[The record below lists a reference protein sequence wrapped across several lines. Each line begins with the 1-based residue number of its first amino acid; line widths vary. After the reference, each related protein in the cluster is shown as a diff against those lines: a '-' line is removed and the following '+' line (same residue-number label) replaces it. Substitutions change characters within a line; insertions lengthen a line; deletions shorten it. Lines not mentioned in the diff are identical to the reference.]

1 MAVTIENNGA
11 NLKVT
16 ENGLSRY
23 IFKEQIRE
31 IEVVRGTIIR
41 IDLGQGALRNL
52 FVDQANVTTPVSSS
66 VTDLR
71 DQIIAM
77 LEPAAN
83 NSNANEA
90 LELAALNGI
99 STLVDG
105 LKTKV
110 DSLDNKI
117 FYEPKIVDESDVNMV
132 YNGYAL
138 PGALPEQAVWAI
150 QKVSFRDGLYTYE
163 WAGGNKNFD
172 KKWSDRNLLSF
183 S

>member
-16 ENGLSRY
+16 DNGLSRY

-52 FVDQANVTTPVSSS
+52 FVDQANVTTPASIS

-77 LEPAAN
+77 LEPPPSGN
-83 NSNANEA
+83 NS
-90 LELAALNGI
+90 AAEVAAINSL
-99 STLVDG
+99 STIVTN

-110 DSLDNKI
+110 DSLDEKV

-138 PGALPEQAVWAI
+138 PGALPEQSVWAI
-150 QKVSFRDGLYTYE
+150 QKVTFANGFYTYE

>member
-1 MAVTIENNGA
+1 MAITIENNGA

-16 ENGLSRY
+16 ENGVSRY
-23 IFKEQIRE
+23 IFKEHIHE
-31 IEVVRGTIIR
+31 IEVLRGTIIR
-41 IDLGQGALRNL
+41 IDIGQGALKNL
-52 FVDQANVTTPVSSS
+52 FVDQANVTVPVSNS

-90 LELAALNGI
+90 LEIAALNGI
-99 STLVDG
+99 SALMDG
-105 LKTKV
+105 VKTKV
-110 DSLDNKI
+110 DSLDSKI
-117 FYEPKIVDESDVNMV
+117 FFEPKIVDESDANVV

-163 WAGGNKNFD
+163 WAGGTKAFD
-172 KKWSDRNLLSF
+172 KKWSDRTTLLYS
-183 S
+183 